1 VQILSLPSDNVNY
14 NSLTRRG
21 FSLPILKFLTT
32 DSENLTFGKI
42 MEKLNISKRGLSLTL
57 KDLEK
62 DGLIKRS
69 KIGRK
74 SFVSITLKGRVVVE
88 SYPLRK
94 KKSEIIEEALDAT
107 VRQLENE
114 RIISSDW
121 DAKDR
126 EEFIE
131 KLKKSITEQINKVER
146 L

>member
-1 VQILSLPSDNVNY
+1 MSLPSDNVNY